1 MRAEGPRR
9 SSAASATTSFWFEA
23 GPEWAVDVLSVDE
36 AAVAKIEDERTRGL
50 PGDAAD
56 GERSR

>member
-9 SSAASATTSFWFEA
+9 SRAASATTSFSFDA
-23 GPEWAVDVLSVDE
+23 GRSGRSGVLPVDE